1 MSAPKATFL
10 IPTHDHSTT
19 LPLTV
24 ATVLA
29 QTVAELEIFLIG
41 DGVTEDLRAVAQD
54 LARQDARVTFL
65 DLPKGPYHGEIYRH
79 DVIVGAKSD
88 AIFYLCDDDLLLPTH
103 VEDLLKLLESANF
116 AQSRGGHID
125 AEGQLSLYATDLS
138 DPDCVAWHL
147 GPEQRNAT
155 SFTGAAH
162 SREFYLQVAD
172 PWQTTPTGEWPD
184 HFQWKKL
191 MRHPAF
197 VGATS
202 KRMTALQFPSHL
214 EGREDWT
221 PQARQAELLE
231 WAELVASPQG
241 QARIDELCY
250 QAAWRDLAKT
260 RVAHDR
266 LLDELRDAY
275 TQLAQAHQDA
285 AALQMDIAELRS
297 SKRRLRQDN
306 ARLTRKAAKAQ
317 DRLAQIESSRSWRLT
332 APLRRLRSGR

>member
-103 VEDLLKLLESANF
+103 VEDLLTLLESANF

-125 AEGQLSLYATDLS
+125 AEGQLTLYVTDLA

-147 GPEQRNAT
+147 GPERRNAT

-162 SREFYLQVAD
+162 SREFYLQVAE
-172 PWQTTPTGEWPD
+172 PWQTTPADEWPD

-202 KRMTALQFPSHL
+202 SRMTALQFPSHL

-221 PQARQAELLE
+221 PQARQTELLE
-231 WAELVASPQG
+231 WAELVASPHG

-275 TQLAQAHQDA
+275 TQLWQAKQNA
-285 AALQMDIAELRS
+285 AALRS
-297 SKRRLRQDN
+297 SKRRLRQEN
-306 ARLTRKAAKAQ
+306 TRLARNSAKLQ
-317 DRLAQIESSRSWRLT
+317 DRLAQVESSRSWRLT
-332 APLRRLRSGR
+332 APLRRLRIGR